1 MKNDNNGT
9 IENDGT
15 NLSEKDQF
23 TIVILIIIGITRTL
37 YPHLIFID
45 IYNLAIFLLV
55 LALLYKNSVYNFITN
70 ERVKSFKLGKEGLGI
85 DYFEVIGK
93 KLVELEGDMTAIN
106 NGNVVPFPQT
116 NLSNPS
122 KLTAVLGGK
131 ERFLAPPAEHASHI
145 RRLEEAVSA
154 LQEDLTPGNLTI
166 SFSESVS
173 LAAIEGRISNSNK
186 NLLYKI
192 NEMLVLFHAYGH
204 LVYTGQIITLRL
216 IIERLRE
223 KIKTEAPN

>member
-1 MKNDNNGT
+1 
-9 IENDGT
+9 
-15 NLSEKDQF
+15 
-23 TIVILIIIGITRTL
+23 
-37 YPHLIFID
+37 
-45 IYNLAIFLLV
+45 
-55 LALLYKNSVYNFITN
+55 
-70 ERVKSFKLGKEGLGI
+70 
-85 DYFEVIGK
+85 
-93 KLVELEGDMTAIN
+93 LEGEVTAN
-106 NGNVVPFPQT
+106 SSDNVVPFPQT

-122 KLTAVLGGK
+122 KLAAVLGGK

-216 IIERLRE
+216 IIERLRD
-223 KIKTEAPN
+223 KINKEATN